1 MLMCSLEILI
11 IISIMTIPLSS
22 NFINAEELPHT
33 YEIRIA
39 PSRIWWTG
47 VWDTAFGIPPF
58 RYYE

>member
-1 MLMCSLEILI
+1 
-11 IISIMTIPLSS
+11 MTNPLSS

-33 YEIRIA
+33 YNEEIRIA